1 MTVAVVRRGLAVWAA
16 AMIAALLA
24 GCSFGPFD
32 TDHLAT
38 VPPPDSAFQGAL
50 SREYAAL
57 GDRERAE
64 YDWPDTARFYRRATT
79 AAMGDPVEPEAIA
92 ARDLAAA
99 DGTVLSAARERLTGA
114 LAQGARVFTPDAAAR
129 AQAGFDCWMQEQ
141 EEGHQPDDIAACRT
155 GFEAAMVTVEDG
167 LGGTIV
173 VLLADADGGVG
184 AVDLQTDGGSV
195 SLDSL
200 RAGAVVAAGA
210 APDPVGIIGERDVR
224 DLFEGALGAEPPA
237 PVAVRLY
244 FETGTDQL
252 TAESR
257 AALPSVLDL
266 IRQRVVPGVEIAGH
280 TDRVGAA
287 DVNDRLALR
296 RAELVRQLVVEL
308 GVPSRLIRVDSFG
321 ERDPVVATADGVD
334 EPRNRRVEVTV
345 R

>member
-1 MTVAVVRRGLAVWAA
+1 
-16 AMIAALLA
+16 MIAAAFRRAVVLAAVLAAA
-24 GCSFGPFD
+24 GCSLGPFD
-32 TDHLAT
+32 TDHLAS
-38 VPPPDSAFQGAL
+38 VPPPDSAFQAAL
-50 SREYAAL
+50 SREYVAL

-79 AAMGDPVEPEAIA
+79 SAEGRRVEPEALA
-92 ARDLAAA
+92 DRDLASA
-99 DGTVLSAARERLTGA
+99 DRETLGAARERLAAA
-114 LAQGARVFTPDAAAR
+114 LAQGARAFTPEAAAR

-141 EEGHQPDDIAACRT
+141 EEGHQPGDIAACRAQ
-155 GFEAAMVTVEDG
+155 FEEAMVVVEDG

-184 AVDLQTDGGSV
+184 AVDLSTDAGAV
-195 SLDSL
+195 TLDSL
-200 RAGAVVAAGA
+200 RAGAVVGAGQVEPGA
-210 APDPVGIIGERDVR
+210 VGTVAEQDVR
-224 DLFEGALGAEPPA
+224 DLFGRALGAEPPA

-252 TAESR
+252 TPQSQAD
-257 AALPSVLDL
+257 LPKVLDM

-296 RAELVRQLVVEL
+296 RAELVRQLVLDL
-308 GVPSRLIRVDSFG
+308 GVPARLISVDSFG
-321 ERDPVVATADGVD
+321 ERDPVVPTADGVD
-334 EPRNRRVEVTV
+334 EPRNRRVEITV